1 MYTIG
6 MKLFFRIFFIMAF
19 FPLAASAADKY
30 LSLMQTGT
38 AKQIKRAF
46 LFDGDAPSHTIGKE
60 RNNLLITAIIHDRGE
75 DVIRV
80 LLKAGIGADQKNREK
95 RTAVSYACEYCTD
108 RNAFRRILDSGG
120 ASKKRLHKRLMTLD
134 KKGRYAASY
143 AETNSEIREIVA
155 SYLTANDIALLE
167 QTTEGGVPL
176 LSAAA
181 NFDRPAGKTESAKT
195 VKQKKKKTAEVEPQN
210 ADDTVPLKTDDTA
223 DKTGETSLSET
234 DAVETEPAA
243 KSNTSSE
250 NTETGASAREEIA
263 VPEKQDDAAREKSA
277 ADIVPQAPEADTA
290 VPLPPPS
297 LPPPAVRPSSS
308 YGKTFLYD
316 YADVPSDA
324 ENAAIEA
331 VQSGPI
337 IKNVNMQDEKGVTPL
352 MFSIKCASADLTRT
366 LLNSGADVNAR
377 DKEGWTPLMYA
388 VRVQNDSALVGMLI
402 DAGASV
408 RTKNSYG
415 VSPLVIAA
423 EYSENP
429 DIVSLLLDSY
439 AATENETVKAFVH
452 TITSS
457 NVPLSVQCE
466 KVRRFIDKGVPL
478 NAFWEGKTPL
488 MYAAAAG
495 SSTAVIEVLLEAG
508 AMPSAR
514 TASGLRAF
522 DFAQKNQALERDDI
536 YWSLNADN

>member
-1 MYTIG
+1 
-6 MKLFFRIFFIMAF
+6 MAF

-80 LLKAGIGADQKNREK
+80 LLKAGIDADQKNRQK

-108 RNAFRRILDSGG
+108 RNAFRRILGSGG
-120 ASKKRLHKRLMTLD
+120 ASKKKIHKRLMTRD
-134 KKGRYAASY
+134 KNGRYAASY
-143 AETNSEIREIVA
+143 AEANSETREIVA
-155 SYLTANDIALLE
+155 SYLTESDIALLE

-176 LSAAA
+176 LSEAA
-181 NFDRPAGKTESAKT
+181 NFDRPAEAAKAAF
-195 VKQKKKKTAEVEPQN
+195 QTAEKEAAAQTEN
-210 ADDTVPLKTDDTA
+210 TDGTASSETDAAA
-223 DKTGETSLSET
+223 DKTGETAIPAAADTAAESASDAAAGTVSETAENASLSDASAQAEKAES
-234 DAVETEPAA
+234 AVE
-243 KSNTSSE
+243 
-250 NTETGASAREEIA
+250 
-263 VPEKQDDAAREKSA
+263 
-277 ADIVPQAPEADTA
+277 QAPEADAA

-297 LPPPAVRPSSS
+297 LPPPAVRPPSA

-316 YADVPSDA
+316 YAAAPSDA
-324 ENAAIEA
+324 EAAAAEA

-352 MFSIKCASADLTRT
+352 MFSIKCASIDLTRT
-366 LLNSGADVNAR
+366 LINSGADVNAR

-388 VRVQNDSALVGMLI
+388 VRVQNDPALVGMLI
-402 DAGASV
+402 DAGAAV
-408 RTKNSYG
+408 RAKNSYG
-415 VSPLVIAA
+415 ISPLVIAA

-439 AATENETVKAFVH
+439 AATENEVVKAFVH

-457 NVPLSVQCE
+457 NVPISVQCE
-466 KVRRFIDKGVPL
+466 KVRRFIDKGVPV

-488 MYAAAAG
+488 MYAAAAT
-495 SSTAVIEVLLEAG
+495 SSTDVIEVLIEAG
-508 AMPSAR
+508 AMPAAR

-522 DFAQKNQALERDDI
+522 DFAQKNQALEHDDI
-536 YWSLNADN
+536 YWSLNADQ

>member
-1 MYTIG
+1 

-30 LSLMQTGT
+30 LLLMQTGT

-60 RNNLLITAIIHDRGE
+60 RNNLLITAIIYDRGE

-120 ASKKRLHKRLMTLD
+120 ASKKKLHKRLMARD
-134 KKGRYAASY
+134 KRGRYAASY
-143 AETNSEIREIVA
+143 AETNPDIREIVA

-167 QTTEGGVPL
+167 QTTDGGVPL
-176 LSAAA
+176 LSAAV
-181 NFDRPAGKTESAKT
+181 NIGRQESAEAVPQTTEKPAET
-195 VKQKKKKTAEVEPQN
+195 EAQNDENTALSETSVS
-210 ADDTVPLKTDDTA
+210 
-223 DKTGETSLSET
+223 DKTGETSLPET
-234 DAVETEPAA
+234 NAVTETSSDAVNDAA
-243 KSNTSSE
+243 PESTS
-250 NTETGASAREEIA
+250 
-263 VPEKQDDAAREKSA
+263 PEKQ
-277 ADIVPQAPEADTA
+277 ADIAAPETDTA
-290 VPLPPPS
+290 VPLPPPA
-297 LPPPAVRPSSS
+297 LPLPAVRSSAS
-308 YGKTFLYD
+308 HGKTFLYD

-324 ENAAIEA
+324 ENAADEA
-331 VQSGPI
+331 VQSGTI
-337 IKNVNMQDEKGVTPL
+337 IKNVNIQDEKGVTPL
-352 MFSIKCASADLTRT
+352 MFAIKCASIDLTRT
-366 LLNSGADVNAR
+366 LLKSGADVNAR

-388 VRVQNDSALVGMLI
+388 VRTQNDPALVDMLI

-408 RTKNSYG
+408 RAKNSYG
-415 VSPLVIAA
+415 VSSLVIAA

-429 DIVSLLLDSY
+429 DIVSRLLDSY

-452 TITSS
+452 AITSS

-466 KVRRFIDKGVPL
+466 KVRSFIDKGVPL
-478 NAFWEGKTPL
+478 NAFFESKTPL

-495 SSTAVIEVLLEAG
+495 RSTAVIEVLLEAG
-508 AMPSAR
+508 ALPSAR

-522 DFAQKNQALERDDI
+522 DFAQKNQALEHDDI
-536 YWSLNADN
+536 YRSLNADN

>member
-30 LSLMQTGT
+30 LALMQTGT

-46 LFDGDAPSHTIGKE
+46 LFDGDAPTYTIGKE
-60 RNNLLITAIIHDRGE
+60 RNNLLITAIIYDRGE

-108 RNAFRRILDSGG
+108 ENAFQRILGSGG
-120 ASKKRLHKRLMTLD
+120 ASKKKIRKRLMTRD

-167 QTTEGGVPL
+167 QTTAGGVPL
-176 LSAAA
+176 LSAAV
-181 NFDRPAGKTESAKT
+181 NIGRQESAEAVPQTTEKAAET
-195 VKQKKKKTAEVEPQN
+195 EAQNDENTALSETSVS
-210 ADDTVPLKTDDTA
+210 
-223 DKTGETSLSET
+223 DKTGETSLPET
-234 DAVETEPAA
+234 NAVTETSSDAVNDAA
-243 KSNTSSE
+243 PESTS
-250 NTETGASAREEIA
+250 
-263 VPEKQDDAAREKSA
+263 PEKQ
-277 ADIVPQAPEADTA
+277 ADIAAPEADTA
-290 VPLPPPS
+290 VPLPPPA
-297 LPPPAVRPSSS
+297 LPLPAVRSSAS
-308 YGKTFLYD
+308 HGKTFLYD

-324 ENAAIEA
+324 ENAADEA
-331 VQSGPI
+331 VQSGTI
-337 IKNVNMQDEKGVTPL
+337 IKNVNIQDEKGVTPL
-352 MFSIKCASADLTRT
+352 MFAIKCASIDLTRT
-366 LLNSGADVNAR
+366 LLKSGADVNAR

-388 VRVQNDSALVGMLI
+388 VRTQNDPALVDMLI

-408 RTKNSYG
+408 RAKNSYG
-415 VSPLVIAA
+415 VSSLVIAA

-429 DIVSLLLDSY
+429 DIVSRLLDSY

-452 TITSS
+452 AITSS

-466 KVRRFIDKGVPL
+466 KVRSFIDKGVPL
-478 NAFWEGKTPL
+478 NAFFEGKTPL

-495 SSTAVIEVLLEAG
+495 RSTAVIEVLLGAG
-508 AMPSAR
+508 ALPSAR

-522 DFAQKNQALERDDI
+522 DFAQKNQALEHDDI
-536 YWSLNADN
+536 YRSLNADN